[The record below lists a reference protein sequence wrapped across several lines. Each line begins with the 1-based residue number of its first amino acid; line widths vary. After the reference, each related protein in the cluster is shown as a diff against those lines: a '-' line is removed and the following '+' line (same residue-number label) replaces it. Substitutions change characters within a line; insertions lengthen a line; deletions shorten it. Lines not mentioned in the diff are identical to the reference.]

1 MAEVSADRTL
11 DARGLLCPMPVVK
24 AAKEMKTL
32 PAGQVLKVL
41 ATDRGA
47 IADFP
52 AWADDTGNE
61 LVEWH
66 EEDGGVLV
74 FHFRRGEDE

>member
-1 MAEVSADRTL
+1 MAETIKEDRLL

-24 AAKEMKTL
+24 AGKEMRSMN
-32 PAGQVLKVL
+32 AGQVLKVL

-52 AWADDTGNE
+52 AWAEDAGHQ
-61 LVEWH
+61 LIEWH
-66 EEDGGVLV
+66 EEAGTFV
-74 FHFRRGEDE
+74 FHVRKGDS